1 MTNYIETKQEQGVCE
16 EVALLNLRLYF
27 QLISGNEK
35 LYLYFK
41 DYRNR
46 EVTCQRDED
55 CLEDGKVTNTWNGKL
70 TFVNT
75 DRLSTIIKIF

>member
-1 MTNYIETKQEQGVCE
+1 MKSYI
-16 EVALLNLRLYF
+16 
-27 QLISGNEK
+27 
-35 LYLYFK
+35 LYFK

-46 EVTCQRDED
+46 EVTCHRDED

-75 DRLSTIIKIF
+75 DRLSTEIKIF